1 MATDIRLSFHGASRN
16 VTGSCYLLETPNA
29 RVIIDCGY
37 YQERDFKYRNWEPF
51 PVHAETVDAVLLT
64 HAHLDHCGLLPKLI
78 HQGFKGK
85 IYCTPATSSIAQIIL
100 MDSGKIQQEDAKYKE
115 KRHKKTGRKSPYPYA
130 PLYTVEDAEATF
142 PHFAEIEYNT
152 VFEPLKG
159 MKISFHDAGHILGSS
174 MIQLDVD
181 LGDEK
186 RRIIFSGDMGRCSVP
201 ILNDPTMFDSADY
214 VVIESTYGNR
224 DHKPNVEI
232 PEKLANIIN
241 ETRAN
246 GGNVVIPSFA
256 VERTQE
262 LLYHLH
268 ELLMEKKIE
277 PVSVFLDSPMAIK
290 VTDVF
295 NKHPE
300 LFDEETVEILKKGEH
315 PCDFPGLVMTRSVDE
330 SKAIKKSKG
339 AIIIAG
345 SGMCTGGRIKHHLIS
360 NIERPE
366 STILFVGYQAMGTLG
381 RILLEGAEKVR
392 LHGENYKV
400 AAKIKKLNGISA
412 HADRNELLT
421 WLKALKNKPRKIF
434 VTHGEENAATSF
446 AEFIQDEMGCDIVV
460 PKYGESTSLT

>member
-1 MATDIRLSFHGASRN
+1 MATDIRLSFHGAARN

-29 RVIIDCGY
+29 RVVVDCGY
-37 YQERDFKYRNWEPF
+37 YQERKFKYRNWEPF

-85 IYCTPATSSIAQIIL
+85 IYCTPATASIAQIIL

-130 PLYTVEDAEATF
+130 PLYTVEDAEATL
-142 PHFAEIEYNT
+142 PHFAEVEYGT
-152 VFEPLKG
+152 TFEPSKG
-159 MKISFHDAGHILGSS
+159 MEVSFHDAGHILGSS
-174 MIQLDVD
+174 MIQVDVD
-181 LGDEK
+181 LGNEK
-186 RRIIFSGDMGRCSVP
+186 RRIIFSGDVGRCSVP
-201 ILNDPTMFDSADY
+201 ILNDPSTFDSADY
-214 VVIESTYGNR
+214 IVIESTYGNR

-232 PEKLANIIN
+232 PGKLAKIIN

-268 ELLMEKKIE
+268 ELLIAKKID
-277 PVSVFLDSPMAIK
+277 PVTVFLDSPMAIK

-300 LFDEETVEILKKGEH
+300 LFDEETVEILKRGEH
-315 PCDFPGLVMTRSVDE
+315 PCDFPGLVMSRTVDE
-330 SKAIKKSKG
+330 SKAIKKARG

-381 RILLEGAEKVR
+381 RILLEGADEVR
-392 LHGENYKV
+392 LHGDNYKV
-400 AAKIKKLNGISA
+400 AARVGKLNGISA
-412 HADRNELLT
+412 HADRNELLA
-421 WLKALKNKPRKIF
+421 WLKALKNKPRKVF
-434 VTHGEENAATSF
+434 VTHGENDAATAF
-446 AEFIQDEMGCDIVV
+446 GELVQREIGCDTVV
-460 PKYGESTSLT
+460 PEYGESADLT